1 MMFAVF
7 RWQILCFELEEKQS
21 WVVEAAVCP
30 QSPKVF
36 PGQIISSELWVHAV
50 VSSQLTTALRYSRC
64 ISLDVRCLTTMT

>member
-7 RWQILCFELEEKQS
+7 RWQILCFKLEEKQS

-36 PGQIISSELWVHAV
+36 PGQIISSELWVHAL
-50 VSSQLTTALRYSRC
+50 VSSQLTTVVGYSP
-64 ISLDVRCLTTMT
+64 